1 MLVLIDEI
9 VGWRAGLDDL
19 LARFAHRFGRAEPRR
34 QALSYLVGLLSPL
47 ASKNGWTLA
56 EAAGDTTPDRMQR
69 LLDKSAW
76 DPDAVRDDLFAYV
89 SEHLGHDDGVL
100 IVDETGFLKKGIKS
114 AGVQRQYSGTAGRTE
129 KLPTRGIPG
138 LRQPTRAQADRP
150 GAVSAPRLVRQPR
163 PP

>member
-1 MLVLIDEI
+1 MLVLIDEV

-69 LLDKSAW
+69 LLNRSVSAT
-76 DPDAVRDDLFAYV
+76 
-89 SEHLGHDDGVL
+89 H
-100 IVDETGFLKKGIKS
+100 
-114 AGVQRQYSGTAGRTE
+114 
-129 KLPTRGIPG
+129 
-138 LRQPTRAQADRP
+138 P
-150 GAVSAPRLVRQPR
+150 GAAR
-163 PP
+163 

>member
-34 QALSYLVGLLSPL
+34 QALTYMVGLLSPL

-56 EAAGDTTPDRMQR
+56 EAAGDATPDRMQR
-69 LLDKSAW
+69 LLNRSAW

-100 IVDETGFLKKGIKS
+100 SIAVVRRGAASEFGQDFPAFEGGDGAFAEGPDLGVVAVDGLLP
-114 AGVQRQYSGTAGRTE
+114 AG
-129 KLPTRGIPG
+129 
-138 LRQPTRAQADRP
+138 
-150 GAVSAPRLVRQPR
+150 
-163 PP
+163 